1 MGREDLSVTEREI
14 RRRRSSLIMKS
25 LIALLILVLA
35 GLAALLLY
43 ETKFKVYNNP
53 WAPQTGDLMESS
65 ESETQP
71 QERVS
76 AQEQSLEAQAN
87 RLAAQYDY
95 DAAIELLKG
104 QPGFDRSDRRKILVA
119 SYEKTKAGCSPYAID
134 QITHV
139 FFHTLV
145 RDDAKAFDG
154 DEDMDGYNQVM
165 TTISEFNSII
175 QQMYNRGYVMVS
187 MHDMVEVAED
197 GSVATKEIRLPAG
210 KKPFVLSQDDCSYY
224 HYMAGDGFA
233 EKLIVDENG
242 KVKNSYIEDDGSVS
256 IGDYD
261 VVPLI
266 DTFVES
272 HPD

>member
-1 MGREDLSVTEREI
+1 M
-14 RRRRSSLIMKS
+14 
-25 LIALLILVLA
+25 
-35 GLAALLLY
+35 
-43 ETKFKVYNNP
+43 
-53 WAPQTGDLMESS
+53 
-65 ESETQP
+65 QP

-154 DEDMDGYNQVM
+154 DEDTDGYNQVM

-197 GSVATKEIRLPAG
+197 GSVSTKEIRLPAG

-233 EKLIVDENG
+233 EKLTVDENG

-256 IGDYD
+256 IGDYTIHGD
-261 VVPLI
+261 KPASLDDLLRHADRLMYEEKKRKKSGLTNRV
-266 DTFVES
+266 
-272 HPD
+272 

>member
-104 QPGFDRSDRRKILVA
+104 QPGFDRSDRRKILENLENYPMDKF
-119 SYEKTKAGCSPYAID
+119 SMY
-134 QITHV
+134 
-139 FFHTLV
+139 
-145 RDDAKAFDG
+145 RDG
-154 DEDMDGYNQVM
+154 HME
-165 TTISEFNSII
+165 
-175 QQMYNRGYVMVS
+175 
-187 MHDMVEVAED
+187 
-197 GSVATKEIRLPAG
+197 
-210 KKPFVLSQDDCSYY
+210 
-224 HYMAGDGFA
+224 
-233 EKLIVDENG
+233 
-242 KVKNSYIEDDGSVS
+242 
-256 IGDYD
+256 
-261 VVPLI
+261 
-266 DTFVES
+266 
-272 HPD
+272 